1 MNTFSTLVYL
11 MPEGLEKWNFIDI
24 VLHVPKCTYY
34 ETCLVANIQF
44 NFCFA
49 GSSFFSAIL

>member
-1 MNTFSTLVYL
+1 